1 MIASCLGLVWF
12 LSGPLLIGLMTT
24 NAQVQDYASS
34 YLPVA
39 ALCALIF
46 MPALVYDGILIGTTL
61 NTTMRN
67 GMIVSLVIFLGAALL
82 LQPLWGNW
90 GLWVAMHCWFIARGA
105 IYWWALER
113 RRAGLFTAP
122 A

>member
-1 MIASCLGLVWF
+1 MDTHL
-12 LSGPLLIGLMTT
+12 LSIIT
-24 NAQVQDYASS
+24 
-34 YLPVA
+34 
-39 ALCALIF
+39 F
-46 MPALVYDGILIGTTL
+46 MPAFIYDGILIGTTL

-67 GMIVSLVIFLGAALL
+67 GMIVSLVVFLAVALA
-82 LQPLWGNW
+82 LQPIWGNW
-90 GLWVAMHCWFIARGA
+90 GLWLALHSWFIARGV